1 MKMMNL
7 METLNMM
14 QMKRTFVKLINT
26 KDKLDGH
33 VEHDEDEE
41 EIMTMLHIMNL
52 IETLK
57 K

>member
-1 MKMMNL
+1 MMNL

-14 QMKRTFVKLINT
+14 KMKRTFVQLINK
-26 KDKLDGH
+26 KDELDGH

-52 IETLK
+52 METLK